1 MRRCVIA
8 CKVVEAEIRAVLPP
22 DMEFRSMA
30 QGLHR
35 TPERLRESLQ
45 QEIDSIDADE
55 ILLAYG
61 LCGNGVAGLSSSRA
75 RLVIPR
81 VDDCI
86 AMLLGSFQR
95 YQEQFYG
102 EPGTYWFSYG
112 WIELAENDPYKEYK
126 RCVLK
131 YGEETARWVAGEMMK
146 GYQRVALIDTGV
158 CPLPQIQ
165 GYAME
170 FADFFGLRYEE
181 VAGGDALLSDLFSPE
196 NRDGQFVV
204 VEPGEKVTTEMFL
217 PPLGTVN
224 G

>member
-8 CKVVEAEIRAVLPP
+8 CKTVEAELRAILPP
-22 DMEFRSMA
+22 DIEFRSLD

-55 ILLAYG
+55 ILLGYG
-61 LCGNGVAGLSSSRA
+61 LCGNGLAGLSSSGA
-75 RLVIPR
+75 RLVVPR

-86 AMLLGSFQR
+86 AILLGSFDR
-95 YQEQFYG
+95 YQHEFHK

-158 CPLPQIQ
+158 YPVAQIR

-170 FADFFGLRYEE
+170 FATFFGLRYEE
-181 VAGGDALLSDLFSPE
+181 MDGGEALVRDLLSSE
-196 NRDGQFVV
+196 TRDGKFVV
-204 VEPGEKVTTEMFL
+204 VEPGEKITADMFQ
-217 PPLGTVN
+217 PPLGTIN
-224 G
+224 A

>member
-8 CKVVEAEIRAVLPP
+8 CKTVDAELRAILPADVEL
-22 DMEFRSMA
+22 RSVD

-45 QEIDSIDADE
+45 QEIDSSDADE
-55 ILLAYG
+55 ILLGYG
-61 LCGNGVAGLSSSRA
+61 LCGNGVVGLGSSRA
-75 RLVIPR
+75 RLVVPR

-86 AMLLGSFQR
+86 AILLGSLDR
-95 YQEQFYG
+95 YQDEFRK

-131 YGEETARWVAGEMMK
+131 YGEETARWVAEEMMK
-146 GYQRVALIDTGV
+146 GYQRVVLIDTGV
-158 CPLPQIQ
+158 CPVAQIRE
-165 GYAME
+165 YAME
-170 FADFFGLRYEE
+170 FASFFGLRYEE
-181 VAGGDALLSDLFSPE
+181 MVGSEALVRSLLSAE
-196 NRDGQFVV
+196 RRDGQFVV
-204 VEPGEKVTTEMFL
+204 VEPGEKLTTEMFL
-217 PPLGTVN
+217 PALGTVN

>member
-1 MRRCVIA
+1 MRRCVIG
-8 CKVVEAEIRAVLPP
+8 CKTVEAELRAILPP
-22 DMEFRSMA
+22 DTEFRSLD

-35 TPERLRESLQ
+35 TPEKLRERLQ

-55 ILLAYG
+55 ILLGYG

-75 RLVIPR
+75 RLVVPR

-86 AMLLGSFQR
+86 AILLGSFDR
-95 YQEQFYG
+95 YQDEFRKV
-102 EPGTYWFSYG
+102 PGTYWFSYG

-158 CPLPQIQ
+158 YPVEQIR

-181 VAGGDALLSDLFSPE
+181 MYGGEALVRDLLSPE
-196 NRDGQFVV
+196 ARDGQFVA
-204 VEPGEKVTTEMFL
+204 VEPGEEITAEMFL